1 MGPEYSSALATVYFV
16 PNEIR
21 AERTP
26 MNDTVLYESDAGIV
40 TLTFNRPKVMNAL
53 DASMREGLEAAVD
66 RVEADPGV
74 RVVVLKGAGGGFMA
88 GGDIKFF
95 TEITPLA
102 PAERTRSFEKFI
114 HHVHPLILQ
123 LRRLRQPLI
132 ASVHGP
138 VAGIGMSFLMAS
150 DLAIAADDSFYT
162 LAYCHLG
169 TSPDGGSTFFL
180 PRTLGMKRAMEVALL
195 GDRFD
200 AKTALALGLVNWVV
214 PAAELG
220 DRTAVLARRLASG
233 PVEAY
238 AGTKR
243 LLNQSLGSSLETQL
257 QAEAETF
264 ARCTGTEDFVEGVA
278 AFIAKRPPKFQGR

>member
-1 MGPEYSSALATVYFV
+1 
-16 PNEIR
+16 
-21 AERTP
+21 
-26 MNDTVLYESDAGIV
+26 MNDTVLYDSDAGIV

-95 TEITPLA
+95 TEMTPLA
-102 PAERTRSFEKFI
+102 PSERTRRFEKFI

-150 DLAIAADDSFYT
+150 DLAIAAEDSFYT

-200 AKTALALGLVNWVV
+200 AKTALALHLVNWVV
-214 PAAELG
+214 PASELA

-233 PVEAY
+233 PAEAY

-243 LLNQSLGSSLETQL
+243 LLNQSLNSSLETQL

>member
-1 MGPEYSSALATVYFV
+1 
-16 PNEIR
+16 
-21 AERTP
+21 
-26 MNDTVLYESDAGIV
+26 
-40 TLTFNRPKVMNAL
+40 MNAL

-66 RVEADPGV
+66 RVEADPDV

-95 TEITPLA
+95 TEITQLA
-102 PAERTRSFEKFI
+102 PAERTRRFEKFI

-150 DLAIAADDSFYT
+150 DLAIAAEDSFYT

-233 PVEAY
+233 PAEAY
-238 AGTKR
+238 AGTKQ

-264 ARCTGTEDFVEGVA
+264 AHCTGTEDFVEGVA

>member
-1 MGPEYSSALATVYFV
+1 
-16 PNEIR
+16 
-21 AERTP
+21 
-26 MNDTVLYESDAGIV
+26 MNAAVLYESATGIA
-40 TLTFNRPKVMNAL
+40 TLTFNRPKVLNAL
-53 DASMREGLEAAVD
+53 DATMRDGLEAALD
-66 RVEADPGV
+66 RIEAEAGL

-95 TEITPLA
+95 TEMTPLA
-102 PAERTRSFEKFI
+102 PRERARRFESFI
-114 HHVHPLILQ
+114 HHVHPLIIR
-123 LRRLRQPLI
+123 LRRLRAPVI

-150 DLAIAADDSFYT
+150 DLAIAAEDSFYT

-195 GDRFD
+195 GDRVD
-200 AKTALALGLVNWVV
+200 AKTALAWGLVNWVV

-220 DRTAVLARRLASG
+220 DRTSALARRLASG
-233 PVEAY
+233 PSEAY

-243 LLNQSLGSSLETQL
+243 LLQQSLGASLETQL
-257 QAEAETF
+257 QAEAESF
-264 ARCTGTEDFVEGVA
+264 AHCTGTEDFVEGVA
-278 AFIAKRPPKFQGR
+278 AFIAKRSPSVQGR

>member
-1 MGPEYSSALATVYFV
+1 M
-16 PNEIR
+16 NES
-21 AERTP
+21 
-26 MNDTVLYESDAGIV
+26 VLYESDGGIG
-40 TLTFNRPKVMNAL
+40 TITFNRPKVMNAL
-53 DASMREGLEAAVD
+53 DGGMREALEAAID
-66 RVEADPGV
+66 RVEGDPAI
-74 RVVVLKGAGGGFMA
+74 RVVVLRGSGGGFMA

-95 TEITPLA
+95 TELTPLPA
-102 PAERTRSFEKFI
+102 PERSRRFEKFI

-138 VAGIGMSFLMAS
+138 VAGIGMSFLMAC
-150 DLAIAADDSFYT
+150 DLAIAAEDSFYT

-200 AKTALALGLVNWVV
+200 AKTALAWGLVNWVV
-214 PAAELG
+214 PSSELAE
-220 DRTAVLARRLASG
+220 RTTELARRLASG
-233 PVEAY
+233 PAQAY
-238 AGTKR
+238 AGTKW
-243 LLNQSLGSSLETQL
+243 LLQQSIGSSIETQL
-257 QAEAETF
+257 QAEAESF
-264 ARCTGTEDFVEGVA
+264 ARCTGTEDFAEGVA

>member
-1 MGPEYSSALATVYFV
+1 M
-16 PNEIR
+16 NE
-21 AERTP
+21 
-26 MNDTVLYESDAGIV
+26 TVLYDTEAGV
-40 TLTFNRPKVMNAL
+40 ATLTFNRPKVLNAL
-53 DASMREGLEAAVD
+53 DDTMRQGFEAAID
-66 RVEADPGV
+66 RVEADPAV

-102 PAERTRSFEKFI
+102 PAERSRRFEKFI

-123 LRRLRQPLI
+123 LRRIRQPLV

-138 VAGIGMSFLMAS
+138 VAGIGMSFLMAC
-150 DLAIAADDSFYT
+150 DLAIAAEDSFYT

-195 GDRFD
+195 GDRLD
-200 AKTALALGLVNWVV
+200 AKTALAWGIVNWVV
-214 PAAELG
+214 PTAELAE
-220 DRTAVLARRLASG
+220 RTTALARRLASG
-233 PVEAY
+233 PAQAY

-243 LLNQSLGSSLETQL
+243 LLGRSVGSSIETQL

-264 ARCTGTEDFVEGVA
+264 ARCAGTEDFVEGVA
-278 AFIAKRPPKFQGR
+278 AFIAKRTPKFQGR

>member
-1 MGPEYSSALATVYFV
+1 
-16 PNEIR
+16 
-21 AERTP
+21 
-26 MNDTVLYESDAGIV
+26 MNDTVLYDSDAGIA

-53 DASMREGLEAAVD
+53 DTRMREGLEAAVD
-66 RVEADPGV
+66 RIEADPDI
-74 RVVVLKGAGGGFMA
+74 RVVVLEGAGGGFMA

-95 TEITPLA
+95 TEITPLP
-102 PAERTRSFEKFI
+102 PAERTRRFEKFI

-150 DLAIAADDSFYT
+150 DLAIAAEDSFYT

-200 AKTALALGLVNWVV
+200 AKTALAWGLVNWVV

-233 PVEAY
+233 PAEAY

-243 LLNQSLGSSLETQL
+243 LLNQSLGSSLEAQL

-264 ARCTGTEDFVEGVA
+264 ARCTGTDDFVEGVA
-278 AFIAKRPPKFQGR
+278 AFIAKRSPKFQGR